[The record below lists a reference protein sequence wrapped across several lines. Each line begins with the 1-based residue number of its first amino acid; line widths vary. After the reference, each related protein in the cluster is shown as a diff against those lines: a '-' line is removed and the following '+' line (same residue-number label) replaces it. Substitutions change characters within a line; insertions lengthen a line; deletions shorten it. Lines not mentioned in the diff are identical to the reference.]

1 MPIVSRSACSLL
13 ALALA
18 LGACGG
24 PALAPPPATAS
35 QASAPRSVL
44 IVGTNAT
51 AAARIVALV
60 PQASA
65 AAGRVLIA
73 AFAGEQRTGGFAIHI
88 DAVQRDGDR
97 LVVRATF
104 TEPSPGAFVTQALTS
119 PAHVVSI
126 AQADAA
132 GASEALLLDAG
143 GTERARA
150 TLP

>member
-1 MPIVSRSACSLL
+1 VAGTSNSRYGDDTEALIAGTSA
-13 ALALA
+13 
-18 LGACGG
+18 
-24 PALAPPPATAS
+24 AT
-35 QASAPRSVL
+35 
-44 IVGTNAT
+44 
-51 AAARIVALV
+51 AARIVALV

-65 AAGRVLIA
+65 APGRVLVA
-73 AFAGEQRTGGFAIHI
+73 AFAGEQRTGGFAIRI
-88 DAVQRDGDR
+88 DIVERVGPR

-104 TEPSPGAFVTQALTS
+104 TRPSPGALVTQALTS

-143 GTERARA
+143 GTERART